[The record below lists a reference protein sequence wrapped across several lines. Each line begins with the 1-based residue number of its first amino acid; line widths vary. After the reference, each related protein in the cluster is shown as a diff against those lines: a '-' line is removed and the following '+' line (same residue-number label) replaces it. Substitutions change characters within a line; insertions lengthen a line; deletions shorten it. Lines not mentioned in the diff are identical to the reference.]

1 MVVVRPAPLQLLLP
15 YPAAGSQ
22 QWSSRFPLK
31 LEKQLHHG
39 SVKTVQY
46 QEHKYAYGLAGSNF
60 LLRELVQP
68 LVCSDYCIGV
78 DNASNLPPLLIDK
91 PEGAPPGLW
100 LSDHIH

>member
-1 MVVVRPAPLQLLLP
+1 MVVGRSAPLQLLLP

-46 QEHKYAYGLAGSNF
+46 KEHKYAYGLAGSDF

-68 LVCSDYCIGV
+68 LVCSDYCIGL
-78 DNASNLPPLLIDK
+78 DNASNLPLLPIDK
-91 PEGAPPGLW
+91 PEGAPLGLL
-100 LSDHIH
+100 LSYHL